1 MAGIKHIDR
10 YILKHFFKTFAI
22 TFIAS
27 IFILVM
33 QFMFNNIDDLVGKG
47 VGLAV
52 LGEFFFYACLGLVPL
67 SLPLSILMGA
77 LMTFG
82 NLGERLELLAM
93 KAAGISLFRIMRSL
107 IFTIIIISIGS
118 FYFSDYVLPYSQVR
132 MWTLMFSLRE
142 KSPELDIPEGSFYS
156 GISGRNIYVGNKKR
170 NMLLDVIIYDYSN
183 GFSNTSIILADTGYI
198 SMTTNKQQLILSLH
212 SGETFE
218 NLQQGDQR
226 KKDSNIIPYRRE
238 TFGVKEMLI
247 DYDANFNEMN
257 ADFLEGQYVS
267 KNTTELAFAVDSIAG
282 KVDFYNNHEENKVLT
297 ATYFN
302 RNRKGAEGAIDTSKA
317 TSSKPATDFW
327 TRFIQLNNT
336 AQKRV
341 INAALSQTRLIQSES
356 ITFTKDINWLKNELR
371 RHAIEWHK
379 RFSLPFACFIFLF
392 IGAPLGAIIRKGGMG
407 MPLVL
412 STVLFIS
419 YYIIDNTGYKMARE
433 GIWEVWQGMWLSAFV
448 LLPVGIILTYMAATE
463 SAIVK
468 GDAYKNAFKQFFS
481 KKNPI
486 FALIKKKK

>member
-10 YILKHFFKTFAI
+10 YILKNFFKTFAI

-27 IFILVM
+27 IFILVL
-33 QFMFNNIDDLVGKG
+33 QFLFHNINDLVGKG
-47 VGLAV
+47 VGIGV

-67 SLPLSILMGA
+67 SLPLSILMGS

-107 IFTIIIISIGS
+107 TITIIFISIGS

-183 GFSNTSIILADTGYI
+183 GFSNTSIIRADTGYI
-198 SMTTNKQQLILSLH
+198 SMSTNKQHLMLRLH

-218 NLQQGDQR
+218 HLQQGDQ
-226 KKDSNIIPYRRE
+226 KDKGSKIIPYRRE
-238 TFGVKEMLI
+238 TFGTKEMII
-247 DYDANFNEMN
+247 DYDANFNEMS
-257 ADFLEGQYVS
+257 DKFLDGQYVS
-267 KNTTELAFAVDSIAG
+267 KNTTELAYSVDSIA
-282 KVDFYNNHEENKVLT
+282 KKIATNNNNEQNKTLT
-297 ATYFN
+297 AVYFN
-302 RNRKGAEGAIDTSKA
+302 KNKKGASGAIDTTNVA
-317 TSSKPATDFW
+317 INKPAETFW
-327 TRFIQLNNT
+327 SRFTHLNT
-336 AQKRV
+336 LGQKRI
-341 INAALSQTRLIQSES
+341 INSALSQTRLIQSET
-356 ITFTKDINWLKNELR
+356 ITFDKNVNWLTAELR

-412 STVLFIS
+412 STVLFIT

-463 SAIVK
+463 SSIMK

-486 FALIKKKK
+486 FALIKQKK